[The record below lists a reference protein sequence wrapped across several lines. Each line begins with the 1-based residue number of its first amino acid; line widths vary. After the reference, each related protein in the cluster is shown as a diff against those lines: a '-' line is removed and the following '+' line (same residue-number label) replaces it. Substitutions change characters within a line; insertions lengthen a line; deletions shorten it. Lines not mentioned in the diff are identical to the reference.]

1 METKI
6 DITMTEHQLI
16 IIREALRLL
25 WVDGRSE
32 QMTKDVENLGLKIS
46 TFLDKIERISK
57 DGKSNDGNKRDGKDR
72 KVNRIYGMGSKRSN
86 DTNK

>member
-6 DITMTEHQLI
+6 DITMTKHQLT
-16 IIREALRLL
+16 IIRKALRLL
-25 WVDGRSE
+25 WIDGRSE
-32 QMTKDVENLGLKIS
+32 QMTNDVEDLGLKIS

-72 KVNRIYGMGSKRSN
+72 KVNRIHGMGSKRSN